1 MIDEAE
7 AIRIEEWIAQARAG
21 GAKVITGGTRKF
33 ATVVPAVLVDVPDT
47 CHISCQEA
55 FGPVVAVYTY
65 DHLDDAIERANATP
79 YGLQAGIFSN
89 DIQRAFRAARRL
101 EVGGVMINDIPMYRA
116 DHMPYG
122 GVKESGT
129 GREGPRYAIEE
140 MTEMKLIC
148 WKV

>member
-1 MIDEAE
+1 
-7 AIRIEEWIAQARAG
+7 
-21 GAKVITGGTRKF
+21 
-33 ATVVPAVLVDVPDT
+33 
-47 CHISCQEA
+47 
-55 FGPVVAVYTY
+55 
-65 DHLDDAIERANATP
+65 
-79 YGLQAGIFSN
+79 
-89 DIQRAFRAARRL
+89 
-101 EVGGVMINDIPMYRA
+101 VGGVMINDIPMYRA